1 MTLPLWALELAA
13 EFWQQVGEPEPF
25 PRELHPSIRWAVPL
39 NVDELP
45 HLTLRRALDRLDEQ
59 GISWPTAPADVALH
73 GVLLACRGQ
82 GFAFIEANDDPAE
95 RRFTLAHELAH
106 FLRDYLQP
114 RWRAERLLGP
124 SVLEVLDGDRPAS
137 LTERLHAVLRQVPIG
152 HHTHLLSRDAGV
164 AQTRAEQEADLLACE
179 LLAPAAVVL
188 ARPAANVGVVIGRLI
203 KQFGLPQK
211 QAVRHARRL
220 LPAHGAG
227 YAVLGKWRQQM
238 GV

>member
-13 EFWQQVGEPEPF
+13 DFWQEVGAAEPF
-25 PRELHPSIRWAVPL
+25 PRSLRESIRWAVAL

-45 HLTLRRALDRLDEQ
+45 HLTLRRALERLNEQ
-59 GISWPTAPADVALH
+59 GINWPATPEDGPLH

-114 RWRAERLLGP
+114 RRRAVRLLGP
-124 SVLEVLDGDRPAS
+124 EVLEVLDGDRLATV
-137 LTERLHAVLRQVPIG
+137 TERLHAVLRQVPIG
-152 HHTHLLSRDAGV
+152 YHTHLLSRDAG
-164 AQTRAEQEADLLACE
+164 AEETRVEQDADLLACE

-188 ARPAANVGVVIGRLI
+188 ARPPAEIGQLIGRLI

-220 LPAHGAG
+220 LPGRG
-227 YAVLGKWRQQM
+227 SGCPVLEKWR
-238 GV
+238 G